1 MLLVDLSMS
10 NNYIVDE
17 VHRIREEML
26 AEYGG
31 DLRALLRDIRKKSE
45 QSIQRQRAVPP
56 QARSS
61 ERLVQKKKKTG

>member
-1 MLLVDLSMS
+1 MS
-10 NNYIVDE
+10 GNYMVDE

-45 QSIQRQRAVPP
+45 QSTQRQRVVPP
-56 QARSS
+56 LMRGS
-61 ERLVQKKKKTG
+61 ERSVQKKKKAG